1 MRANALLEKRRM
13 KALSHYFK
21 GYLKETILGP
31 LFKLFEAS
39 FELLVPI
46 IIARIV
52 DTIIPHHDKNH
63 LYMMVGLLFLLAI
76 VGMLVA
82 ITAQYFSSKA
92 AVGYT
97 RQLTKDLFKK
107 IMGLSKEDRDQL
119 TTIR

>member
-76 VGMLVA
+76 VGS
-82 ITAQYFSSKA
+82 YYS
-92 AVGYT
+92 
-97 RQLTKDLFKK
+97 
-107 IMGLSKEDRDQL
+107 
-119 TTIR
+119 TIFFFQGCRWLHTSVDKGFI

>member
-13 KALSHYFK
+13 KELGHYFK

-63 LYMMVGLLFLLAI
+63 LYIDDRAVNFLTGKLLGCLWLLRHNNFFFQGCRWLHTSVDKGFI
-76 VGMLVA
+76 
-82 ITAQYFSSKA
+82 
-92 AVGYT
+92 
-97 RQLTKDLFKK
+97 
-107 IMGLSKEDRDQL
+107 
-119 TTIR
+119 

>member
-13 KALSHYFK
+13 KELGHYFK

-63 LYMMVGLLFLLAI
+63 LYMMSAPLLKPSLA
-76 VGMLVA
+76 G
-82 ITAQYFSSKA
+82 KA
-92 AVGYT
+92 ELDSESPPT
-97 RQLTKDLFKK
+97 
-107 IMGLSKEDRDQL
+107 S
-119 TTIR
+119 